1 MNLKQMHNIYLIG
14 AGGIGMSALARYF
27 MHQGANVFGYDKTP
41 SPLTDELIREGMHFH
56 FEDAIHCIPEKI
68 IQSAKEHCLIIY
80 TPAIPANHNVLNYL
94 KQQGYTIMKRAEVL
108 GKIALQYKTLAIAGT
123 HGKTTTTTMIA
134 HVLFSAGFPMV
145 AFLGGISANYQ
156 TNYLI
161 QGTPEFCVVEA
172 DEYDRSFL
180 QLNPYMAVITS
191 TDADHLDIYGKHED
205 VKESFVQFTHRV
217 KKDGLLAIKNGI
229 DINIPSGIKTV
240 TYHANNEATYVAKN
254 LEVVNGGMEYD
265 VYENDKKLSRFRLE
279 MGGLHNVENSLAA
292 IAICRNIGIEIQNI
306 NNALQT
312 FRGVKRRFEKITENS
327 KYIYFDDYA
336 HHPEEIKATINGL
349 RMIYPNRRILGIFQP
364 HLYSRT
370 KDFYKEFAASLS
382 MLDEL
387 ILLDIYPARE
397 LPIQGISSEIILQHV
412 GIQNKTLTNK
422 EKLIST
428 LKEKLKENDLV
439 VTMGA
444 GDIDRFV
451 NPIAKMLN
459 HSNPIQA

>member
-1 MNLKQMHNIYLIG
+1 MNLKQMHIIYLIG

-41 SPLTDELIREGMHFH
+41 SPLTDELIKEGMNLH
-56 FEDAIHCIPEKI
+56 FEDNVENIPEKI
-68 IQSAKEHCLIIY
+68 LHSPKDRCLIIY
-80 TPAIPANHNVLNYL
+80 TPAVPSDHKELKYL
-94 KQQGYTIMKRAEVL
+94 KQHGYIIMKRAEVL
-108 GKIALQYKTLAIAGT
+108 GHIASHYKTLAVAGT

-134 HVLFSAGFPMV
+134 HILYNAGIPMV

-161 QGTPEFCVVEA
+161 NGEPEYCVVEA

-180 QLNPYMAVITS
+180 QLHPYMAVITS

-205 VKESFVQFTHRV
+205 VKESFSQFASRV
-217 KKDGLLAIKNGI
+217 KKDGLLIIKNEI
-229 DINIPSGIKTV
+229 DIKLSTEIKKI
-240 TYHANNEATYVAKN
+240 TYSANNNATYIAKN

-265 VYENDKKLSRFRLE
+265 VYEKENKISRFRLE

-292 IAICRNIGIEIQNI
+292 ISICKNIGIDISNI
-306 NNALQT
+306 AEALKT
-312 FRGVKRRFEKITENS
+312 FRGVKRRFEKITETD

-336 HHPEEIKATINGL
+336 HHPEEIKATIRGL
-349 RMIYPNRRILGIFQP
+349 RMLYPNRRILGIFQP

-397 LPIQGISSEIILQHV
+397 HPIPGITSEIIYQQVSIL
-412 GIQNKTLTNK
+412 NKTLTQK
-422 EKLIST
+422 ENLIST
-428 LKEKLKENDLV
+428 LKEKIKENDLI

-444 GDIDRFV
+444 GDIDRYV
-451 NPIAKMLN
+451 NPIAEMLN
-459 HSNPIQA
+459 PSTTQQA